1 MYHHG
6 AAEYL
11 FLTLFNYILY
21 NTIHIQLHIHGIKRL
36 VKATIKHKSEIY
48 LMSYVILSKVHIH
61 RIYKKNHSTGYRT
74 VIKNHHCNTEMFRN
88 GIKQQS
94 RENVRQQWNCIN
106 TE

>member
-61 RIYKKNHSTGYRT
+61 RIYKKITVLDRT
-74 VIKNHHCNTEMFRN
+74 VIKIITATRKCLETASNNKAEKM
-88 GIKQQS
+88 
-94 RENVRQQWNCIN
+94 
-106 TE
+106 